1 MTIKR
6 VGLAVLCAL
15 SWLIAGASAQSINVW
30 VNTHSGVYH
39 CPGSRYYGVTKAG
52 QFMPE
57 EAARTAGFRPA
68 YGQPCG
74 PARDVVRAPETTPP
88 NSTVAV
94 APGVAVTDAG
104 PRHPV
109 RATVPCTVT
118 RIVDGDTIWC
128 SGVGRIRLI
137 GMDSPESDQGSFG
150 AEATSAL
157 AALIPPGTE
166 VQVEQDVEARDRY
179 GRLLAYIW
187 HDGTLVNWRM
197 VREGWAVL
205 LTYLPNVQYVDW
217 FTNAQSRARE
227 EERGLWHTGGFAC
240 LPVEHRR
247 HRCD

>member
-1 MTIKR
+1 MTLRR
-6 VGLAVLCAL
+6 VGFAVLCVL
-15 SWLIAGASAQSINVW
+15 SLLAAGASAQSINVW
-30 VNTHSGVYH
+30 VNTNSGVYH
-39 CPGSRYYGVTKAG
+39 CPGTRYYGATKAG
-52 QFMPE
+52 QFMSE
-57 EAARTAGFRPA
+57 ETARTAGFRPA

-74 PARDVVRAPETTPP
+74 SAGDVVRVPETTPP
-88 NSTVAV
+88 NSTVA
-94 APGVAVTDAG
+94 ATPDAAVTDAG

-128 SGVGRIRLI
+128 SGMGRIRLI
-137 GMDSPESDQGSFG
+137 GMDSPESDQGPFG

-157 AALIPPGTE
+157 AALIPLGTE

-187 HDGTLVNWRM
+187 DRGTLVNWLM

-205 LTYLPNVQYVDW
+205 LTYPPNVQYVDW
-217 FTNAQSRARE
+217 FANAQNRARAE
-227 EERGLWHTGGFAC
+227 QRGLWRKGGFAC

-247 HRCD
+247 HHCD